1 MKALANMMF
10 PEGVWQCNE
19 EQKVHTPK
27 IASIF
32 ALANDLGNKKEPDLS
47 SDSLLVG
54 LLSKS
59 WHLVTD
65 EVKYW
70 RRVAESGSKPFRL
83 PSSDDL
89 PDGSS
94 TSSLGA
100 LM

>member
-47 SDSLLVG
+47 SDSLLVELRG
-54 LLSKS
+54 IAPRSVRLLA
-59 WHLVTD
+59 
-65 EVKYW
+65 
-70 RRVAESGSKPFRL
+70 RVLQAYL
-83 PSSDDL
+83 
-89 PDGSS
+89 
-94 TSSLGA
+94 T
-100 LM
+100 